1 MCLPNPGPYRDHQ
14 ITFFYKQGALSPAL
28 TFAWLE
34 ANLVFEVVNC
44 FAEYLDRPELTAHD
58 DFIVPEESA

>member
-1 MCLPNPGPYRDHQ
+1 VPSQTRTLSKSPDN
-14 ITFFYKQGALSPAL
+14 IFYKQGALSPAL
-28 TFAWLE
+28 TFTWLE

-58 DFIVPEESA
+58 DFIVPEEST